1 MKKYLILLSLL
12 AACTRP
18 IPCPPLCFPLPTPT
32 PTTATPTATPTPPPS
47 SATPTPRPEPSP
59 PPVEVRQL
67 TSGRTVFE
75 IDLAAFTVPPPV
87 PNPKAGQPGE
97 PNELQLDSFAFAT
110 LAWTPPGS
118 GPDRYPTTPA
128 LQLGLRGVEA
138 SPCLVK
144 PCAGKVA
151 LEVRY
156 SANVR
161 YDRTLTDE
169 KAMCGAG
176 TRPPQWIPLGPGPK
190 VRVTLEWGPGFV
202 RASTP
207 AGSWQTAQGAAG
219 PGFGWWTP
227 GIPPKGL
234 GWAYKDDWT
243 LQAHGGSAQLLGW
256 EAVGEQ
262 PPLGACP

>member
-1 MKKYLILLSLL
+1 MKRLLLALLLPLLS
-12 AACTRP
+12 ACIPTP
-18 IPCPPLCFPLPTPT
+18 QPCQAPCPD
-32 PTTATPTATPTPPPS
+32 S
-47 SATPTPRPEPSP
+47 SPTPRPSP
-59 PPVEVRQL
+59 PTPIPTASPTAQP
-67 TSGRTVFE
+67 T
-75 IDLAAFTVPPPV
+75 TVPPV
-87 PNPKAGQPGE
+87 QVQQLTRGKAVF
-97 PNELQLDSFAFAT
+97 ELDLTGFIPAADLDSYAFAT
-110 LAWTPPGS
+110 LAWLPPGS
-118 GPDRYPTTPA
+118 GPDRYPSTPA
-128 LQLGLRGVEA
+128 FQLGLRGTDPR
-138 SPCLVK
+138 PCLVK

-207 AGSWQTAQGAAG
+207 AGSWQTDQGAAG

>member
-1 MKKYLILLSLL
+1 MKKYLLLALLL
-12 AACTRP
+12 AACGHP
-18 IPCPPLCFPLPTPT
+18 IPCPPLCLPQPTPT
-32 PTTATPTATPTPPPS
+32 PATATPTATPTATTPG
-47 SATPTPRPEPSP
+47 ATPTPRPEPSP

-67 TSGRTVFE
+67 TSGRAVFE
-75 IDLAAFTVPPPV
+75 VDLAGFAVPSPV
-87 PNPKAGQPGE
+87 PNPKAGQPNE

-110 LAWTPPGS
+110 LAWLPPGS
-118 GPDRYPTTPA
+118 GSDRYPTTPA

-190 VRVTLEWGPGFV
+190 VRVVLEWEPGFV

-207 AGSWQTAQGAAG
+207 AGSWTATQGAAG
-219 PGFGWWTP
+219 PGFGWWVP